1 MMVAMSRFGASVE
14 TEVTYK
20 KINKRLCSKPALF
33 KNERRLQLKDFMLS
47 IILFKQDDAVKTLL
61 KIYFPMLD
69 FNFTKNTR
77 IYYA

>member
-1 MMVAMSRFGASVE
+1 
-14 TEVTYK
+14 
-20 KINKRLCSKPALF
+20 
-33 KNERRLQLKDFMLS
+33 MLS